1 MSNTIYVLLFLA
13 LEDCENEV
21 AYPLVLSTHNTLES
35 AQKAMKKEIRIF
47 EKEHKFDYD
56 DFDDVLEIS
65 DDGMRACIEYPGNI
79 QWSII
84 KI

>member
-1 MSNTIYVLLFLA
+1 MKKEHYILLYLA
-13 LEDCENEV
+13 LGDYENEV
-21 AYPLVLSTHNTLES
+21 AYPLVLSTHDTLEN
-35 AQKAMKKEIRIF
+35 AQKAMKKEIRAF
-47 EKEHKFDYD
+47 EKENKLDYD

-65 DDGMRACIEYPGNI
+65 DDNMFAFIESPDNI